1 MYSTYCQEQESD
13 QKKSVKCYVL
23 DDTVYNE
30 YSSTWGAAEDDLS
43 ISSTGWPAAS
53 SLHIHDNKVLHR
65 MYFHAFTHCVTS
77 FISERA

>member
-1 MYSTYCQEQESD
+1 MLYYTRYSTYCLEQESD

-43 ISSTGWPAAS
+43 SSSTGWPAAS
-53 SLHIHDNKVLHR
+53 SLCKHRNVLC
-65 MYFHAFTHCVTS
+65 CV
-77 FISERA
+77 FPCMN